1 MNYRILCSNCGK
13 GVVRSFFLTLLLI
26 LFLAIISTF
35 VELGAP
41 IRSTAILVTTLLSIV
56 YGAIYSAKKTGEKGW
71 LHGLI
76 VAILY
81 MVTLYIIAIIG
92 GRNHVLDLNDA
103 LRVLLALVV
112 GFLSGMLGMNI

>member
-1 MNYRILCSNCGK
+1 MNYRILLSSCGK

-35 VELGAP
+35 TELGAP
-41 IRSTAILVTTLLSIV
+41 IRSAAILITTLLSIV

-76 VAILY
+76 VAALYMIILY
-81 MVTLYIIAIIG
+81 IVATIG
-92 GRNHVLDLNDA
+92 GRNLALNINDA